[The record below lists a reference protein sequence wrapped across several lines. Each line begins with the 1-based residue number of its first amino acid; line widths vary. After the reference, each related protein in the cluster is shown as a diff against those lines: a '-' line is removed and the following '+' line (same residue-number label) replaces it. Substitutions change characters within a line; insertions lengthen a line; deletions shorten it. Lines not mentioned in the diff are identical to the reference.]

1 MHHPSRP
8 AIWHG
13 QSCRCAGC
21 NPPVPSV
28 AEPSLL
34 RTVAEMIAAL
44 SFGLFNAWVVD
55 RLLDGPGI
63 QIMFGY

>member
-8 AIWHG
+8 TVWHG
-13 QSCRCAGC
+13 QSCRCSGC
-21 NPPVPSV
+21 NPPAPSIV
-28 AEPSLL
+28 EPSPL
-34 RTVAEMIAAL
+34 RTVIEMVAAL

>member
-8 AIWHG
+8 DVWHG
-13 QSCRCAGC
+13 QSCRCTAC

-28 AEPSLL
+28 AEPSML
-34 RTVAEMIAAL
+34 RTVAEMVAAL